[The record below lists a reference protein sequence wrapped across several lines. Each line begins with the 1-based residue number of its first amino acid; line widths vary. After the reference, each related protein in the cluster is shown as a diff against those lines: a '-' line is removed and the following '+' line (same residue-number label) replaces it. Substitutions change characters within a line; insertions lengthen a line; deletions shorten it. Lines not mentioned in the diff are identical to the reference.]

1 VRKYIEEKTTR
12 EQAGVLVTCVIYET

>member
-1 VRKYIEEKTTR
+1 VRKYIEEKKTR